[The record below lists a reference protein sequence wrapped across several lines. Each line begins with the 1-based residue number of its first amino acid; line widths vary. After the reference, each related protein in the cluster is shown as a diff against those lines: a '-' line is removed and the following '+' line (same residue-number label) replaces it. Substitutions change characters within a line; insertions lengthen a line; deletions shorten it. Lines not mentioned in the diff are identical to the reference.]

1 MEETLEEKVLAEVK
15 VPDDDQGGTGRRLRD
30 RDLLRK
36 RKAEAEERATNQW
49 VYGAQ
54 SSKRVK
60 RETNN
65 VPRKKGRPRKNVPVK
80 EQQPE
85 TTEVQDVGET
95 VTLSQ
100 AEEMV
105 PAPPS
110 ATVST
115 LDSVSIPVQ
124 APAPALELPQIPA
137 GVSVQIPLHV
147 PEVTPEIKAS
157 SEALLQEVLI
167 EDLGPDEEQDKA
179 VLQDKLVI
187 NQGGVEEPSAID
199 VGEQNKEISDTALA
213 SPQPGN
219 LI

>member
-36 RKAEAEERATNQW
+36 RKAEAEERATNQ
-49 VYGAQ
+49 AQ